1 MLDTK
6 RTGYDNLFLVG
17 GYDWQAKMSVALNGD
32 HEALAVKVKT
42 LTSNFDKLD
51 KKDVVIVAKWEN
63 EVLHACGLK
72 GKPLPV
78 VAAPVKAVVAPKQ
91 AVAPVVAEPAP
102 VPAEQPPK
110 A

>member
-17 GYDWQAKMSVALNGD
+17 GYDWQAKMSAVLNGNY
-32 HEALAVKVKT
+32 EALELKVKT
-42 LTSNFDKLD
+42 LTTNFEKLD
-51 KKDVVIVAKWEN
+51 KKDVVNIAKWEN
-63 EVLHACGLK
+63 EVLHACGMK

-78 VAAPVKAVVAPKQ
+78 VTTPAPKPVPVKPANAP
-91 AVAPVVAEPAP
+91 E
-102 VPAEQPPK
+102 PK